1 MIIAD
6 TSQQQ
11 LQAYAVILAAKEK
24 PCNIINVQDIDA
36 RDKQTTPTRTVR
48 ISCQDLYWQHLQTS
62 THQLHNTPLGLPP
75 EAQHK
80 S

>member
-48 ISCQDLYWQHLQTS
+48 IVLTAPPNKYIPTS
-62 THQLHNTPLGLPP
+62 
-75 EAQHK
+75 
-80 S
+80 